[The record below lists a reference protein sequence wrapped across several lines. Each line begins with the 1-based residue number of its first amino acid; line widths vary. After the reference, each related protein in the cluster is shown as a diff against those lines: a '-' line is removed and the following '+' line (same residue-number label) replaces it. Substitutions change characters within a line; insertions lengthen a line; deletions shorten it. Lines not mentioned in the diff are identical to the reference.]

1 MCARIGIRHPTG
13 VPMKKHLQRLEAL
26 LLASLPARLIVTL
39 LIKVGRRLLWLWGRI
54 RFGVLVCNRGPGC
67 VCHWNTELKYP
78 GNLHLGERVIIGIN
92 VSLGAHSP
100 ITLGDNVR
108 LSREVILETAGLD
121 FSSGT
126 PPYKHISRP
135 IVLEEGVWVG
145 ARAIVLGG
153 VTVGCNA
160 VIAAGAVVTRSV
172 PAGATVAGIPARIVK
187 APH

>member
-1 MCARIGIRHPTG
+1 MHTQIGIRHRYG
-13 VPMKKHLQRLEAL
+13 FPMKKHLQSLEAL
-26 LLASLPARLIVTL
+26 FLGSPPVRLIVML
-39 LIKVGRRLLWLWGRI
+39 LVKVGQRLLWLWGRI
-54 RFGVLVCNRGPGC
+54 RFGVLVRNRGPGC

-78 GNLHLGERVIIGIN
+78 NNLRLGERVIIGIN
-92 VSLGAHSP
+92 TSLGAHSP

-121 FSSGT
+121 FSTGT
-126 PPYKHISRP
+126 PPYKHISQP
-135 IVLEEGVWVG
+135 IVLEDGVWVG

-153 VTVGCNA
+153 VTVGSNA

-187 APH
+187 FPR